1 MTLSKKMK
9 QKVFLEIEQLII
21 KNRKVR
27 AEHKVKLGESAAPTP
42 ENINNTNPLLGKVNT
57 DWPALLEPEYSN
69 AANAIREALKELPN
83 DDLKNYPKIPMD
95 KLWLWGGPTPY
106 WGGNMADDALVTAA
120 DYFKAENGVYVY
132 GATNEKTLQLHA
144 GFKKL
149 ICQVNENCRTP
160 GAQEGS
166 TDEENAERLS
176 KLSLQFPNIIGAVC
190 DDMTTSY
197 LHIVPPE
204 PVQAVHRGLKKYNK
218 NLKLY
223 GVVYAHELMGDKD
236 FSLVSEYFD
245 VVNFWLWHMED
256 ILEYDRYI
264 EMCRKTFPGKPI
276 LQGIFLHEYG
286 SSDAGQMP
294 ELLIYQLERCRKY
307 LAEGVLEGVVLLGDR
322 EIRKWPDSAK
332 AVQEYLLGK

>member
-1 MTLSKKMK
+1 MTLSKEMK
-9 QKVFLEIEQLII
+9 QKVFLQIEKLIE
-21 KNRKVR
+21 KTRNTHNK
-27 AEHKVKLGESAAPTP
+27 HKIGLGESAAPTP

-57 DWPALLEPEYSN
+57 DWLSLLEPEYSDSVN
-69 AANAIREALKELPN
+69 VIREALKELPN
-83 DDLKNYPKIPMD
+83 DDIQQYPPIPHDKI
-95 KLWLWGGPTPY
+95 WLWGGPTPY
-106 WGGNMADDALVTAA
+106 WGGNMAEDALVTAA

-132 GATNEKTLQLHA
+132 GATNEKALKLHS

-176 KLSLQFPNIIGAVC
+176 KLSLQFPNIVGAVC
-190 DDMTTSY
+190 DDISAKY
-197 LHIVPPE
+197 LRIIPKE
-204 PVQAVHRGLKKYNK
+204 PIMAVRRGLKKYNE

-223 GVVYAHELMGDKD
+223 GVVYGHELEFKKD
-236 FSLVSEYFD
+236 FSLVAEYFD
-245 VVNFWLWHMED
+245 VVNFWLWHMEE
-256 ILEYDRYI
+256 ILEFDRYI
-264 EMCRKTFPGKPI
+264 EMCQKTFPGKKI

-307 LAEGVLEGVVLLGDR
+307 IAEGIMEGVVILGDR
-322 EIRKWPDSAK
+322 EIRKWPESAK
-332 AVQEYLLGK
+332 AVQDYLLK

>member
-1 MTLSKKMK
+1 MALTNEMK
-9 QKVFLEIEQLII
+9 QKVFLEMEKLMDQARDV
-21 KNRKVR
+21 RK
-27 AEHKVKLGESAAPTP
+27 EHKVGLGESAAPVP
-42 ENINNTNPLLGKVNT
+42 HNIDNKDPLLGPVNT
-57 DWPALLEPEYSN
+57 KWTSLLEPEFTN
-69 AANAIREALKELPN
+69 AANVIREALKQLPN
-83 DDLKNYPKIPMD
+83 DDLKNYPKLPLD

-120 DYFKAENGVYVY
+120 DYFKTENGVYVY
-132 GATNEKTLQLHA
+132 GATNEKTLQLHS

-149 ICQVNENCRTP
+149 ICQVNSNCRTP

-166 TDEENAERLS
+166 TDAENAERLS
-176 KLSLQFPNIIGAVC
+176 KLSLQFPNITGAVC
-190 DDMTTSY
+190 DDFGVKY

-204 PVQAVHRGLKKYNK
+204 PITEIRRGLKKYNE

-223 GVVYAHELMGDKD
+223 CVVYAHELAQNKD
-236 FSLVSEYFD
+236 FSLVVDQID

-256 ILEYDRYI
+256 ILEYDKYI
-264 EMCRKTFPGKPI
+264 EMCQKTFPGKPI

-286 SSDAGQMP
+286 TSDAGQMP

-322 EIRKWPDSAK
+322 EIRKWPESAK
-332 AVQEYLLGK
+332 AVQDYLLK

>member
-1 MTLSKKMK
+1 MAMTLEMK
-9 QKVFLEIEQLII
+9 QKVFLEIEKLIE
-21 KNRKVR
+21 KTRKVR
-27 AEHKVKLGESAAPTP
+27 KEHKVDLGESAAPTP

-57 DWPALLEPEYSN
+57 EWTSLLEPEYSN
-69 AANAIREALKELPN
+69 AANVIREALKQLPN
-83 DDLKNYPKIPMD
+83 DDLKNYPKLPLD
-95 KLWLWGGPTPY
+95 KIWLWGGPTPY

-120 DYFKAENGVYVY
+120 DYFKSENGVYVY
-132 GATNEKTLQLHA
+132 GATNEKTLQLHS

-149 ICQVNENCRTP
+149 ICQVNDNCRTP

-166 TDEENAERLS
+166 TNEENAERLS

-218 NLKLY
+218 DLKLY
-223 GVVYAHELMGDKD
+223 GVVYAHELVGEKD

-256 ILEYDRYI
+256 ILEYDKYI
-264 EMCRKTFPGKPI
+264 EMCQKKFPGKKI

-307 LAEGVLEGVVLLGDR
+307 LAEGVLEGIVLLGDR
-322 EIRKWPDSAK
+322 EIRKWPESAK
-332 AVQEYLLGK
+332 AVQDYLLK